1 MQQPLLGGHASLCGL
16 AALISAPVTTPG
28 RQCAQECSNFEPL
41 WLLLQCCANAAGKQ
55 RVLKCATE
63 RPEGRS
69 LPARNQLENSPR
81 YRDTSR
87 NSAMPERPWWKRSNC
102 ISKSG
107 SRTRRASR
115 AGLRRIRGKT
125 AAAEKG
131 DKAHC
136 PTPSMGNALCP
147 LSVAPRTLSVAPT
160 DSAHAH
166 HTPSVWLVSRKKRA
180 TLLPAACPALPL
192 SALRS
197 QLQPLAPR
205 SQR

>member
-1 MQQPLLGGHASLCGL
+1 
-16 AALISAPVTTPG
+16 
-28 RQCAQECSNFEPL
+28 
-41 WLLLQCCANAAGKQ
+41 
-55 RVLKCATE
+55 
-63 RPEGRS
+63 
-69 LPARNQLENSPR
+69 
-81 YRDTSR
+81 
-87 NSAMPERPWWKRSNC
+87 MPERPWWKRSNC

-160 DSAHAH
+160 DSAHA
-166 HTPSVWLVSRKKRA
+166 PSHPLSVACLPKETRH
-180 TLLPAACPALPL
+180 PAACCVPRTVALSSALSAPL

-197 QLQPLAPR
+197 QRCALSAALSSSRSPPLPAMTTTYAPR
-205 SQR
+205 AARVCLPALNLSQRT

>member
-1 MQQPLLGGHASLCGL
+1 
-16 AALISAPVTTPG
+16 
-28 RQCAQECSNFEPL
+28 
-41 WLLLQCCANAAGKQ
+41 
-55 RVLKCATE
+55 
-63 RPEGRS
+63 
-69 LPARNQLENSPR
+69 
-81 YRDTSR
+81 
-87 NSAMPERPWWKRSNC
+87 MPERPWWKRSNC

-147 LSVAPRTLSVAPT
+147 LSVAPRTLSVAPA

-166 HTPSVWLVSRKKRA
+166 HTPSVWLVSRKKHAGVPLSGPNTVRNKA
-180 TLLPAACPALPL
+180 SLMALQTRCSRSSAVMLLYAVSPLYSLHPRPLPAASVRKNARTSNHSGCCSSAARTLPEN
-192 SALRS
+192 SEF
-197 QLQPLAPR
+197 
-205 SQR
+205 